1 MSVCVYVLL
10 AGTFCFPRAR
20 AHAVMCHS
28 CCSPVSYTE
37 CVRACARTLAVVC
50 SARMYLFVCAFMCC
64 VRIEKSLMLIVHKHA
79 RSADTNAIKSSS
91 VECIIYLITT
101 KILSVYKK
109 NGARWILNACH

>member
-1 MSVCVYVLL
+1 MYVLL

-37 CVRACARTLAVVC
+37 CVRARASVGGCVFGAHVSLC
-50 SARMYLFVCAFMCC
+50 VCAFMCC

-101 KILSVYKK
+101 KILSVYTK